1 MVSISELRELLL
13 TDLDWQNELFGKLA
27 EEGITFDI
35 NSLKEKN
42 KLIVGHIG
50 DENYIGAI
58 AIGSMIFNVIYW
70 LFGFL
75 RMGTSG
81 FTSQAFGAGN
91 TQATAYVLRKML
103 VLSFGVAAAFV
114 LFQLPIRHLAFLL
127 MGVNNDIHPLVA
139 TYYNIVV
146 WGAPATLG
154 LYVLTGWLVG
164 MQNTRVPMWVSI
176 AQNIINIAA
185 SALLVFAF
193 RMGIAGVAIGTLVA
207 QWAGFVMSLLSL
219 RSCYAQ
225 EWHTAL
231 SNAITKLQS
240 HTEIFTISFFSANRD
255 IFLRTLCLVSV
266 NLFFTAA
273 GSRQGAMMLSV
284 NTLLMT
290 FFTLFSYVM
299 DGFAYAGEALA
310 GRYFGARDTAS
321 LNRLAQRLLGWGM
334 ALSVAF
340 SLIYLLA
347 GEAILALLTDK
358 QPVVVAA
365 ADYRLWAV
373 MVPLTGFAAF
383 VFDGIFIGIT
393 ATRAMFMSCFVGAIA
408 FFLIYY
414 SLFGEWHNHA
424 LWLAL
429 NIYLALRGVVL
440 AVVFMR
446 GNKQKTQKRV

>member
-1 MVSISELRELLL
+1 MNWLRKRLLANRDILRLAIPSIISNITVPLL
-13 TDLDWQNELFGKLA
+13 
-27 EEGITFDI
+27 GIVDVA
-35 NSLKEKN
+35 
-42 KLIVGHIG
+42 IVGHIG

-114 LFQLPIRHLAFLL
+114 LFQLPIRHLAFLM

-176 AQNIINIAA
+176 TQNIINIAA

-219 RSCYAQ
+219 RSCYAK
-225 EWHTAL
+225 EWQTAL
-231 SNAITKLQS
+231 SRAITKLQS

-340 SLIYLLA
+340 SLVYLLA
-347 GEAILALLTDK
+347 GEAILGLLTDK

-393 ATRAMFMSCFVGAIA
+393 ATRAMFMSCLVGAIA
-408 FFLIYY
+408 FFLTYY
-414 SLFGEWHNHA
+414 LLFGEWHNHA

>member
-1 MVSISELRELLL
+1 MNWLKKRLQANREILRLAIPSIISNITVPLL
-13 TDLDWQNELFGKLA
+13 
-27 EEGITFDI
+27 GIVDVA
-35 NSLKEKN
+35 
-42 KLIVGHIG
+42 IVGHIG

-321 LNRLAQRLLGWGM
+321 LNRLAQRLLRWGM

>member
-1 MVSISELRELLL
+1 MNWLKKRLQANRDILRLAIPSIISNITVPLL
-13 TDLDWQNELFGKLA
+13 
-27 EEGITFDI
+27 GIVDVA
-35 NSLKEKN
+35 
-42 KLIVGHIG
+42 IVGHIG

-185 SALLVFAF
+185 SALLVFTF
-193 RMGIAGVAIGTLVA
+193 HMGIAGVAIGTLVA

-225 EWHTAL
+225 EWQTAL
-231 SNAITKLQS
+231 SRAITKLQS

-321 LNRLAQRLLGWGM
+321 LNRLARRLLRWGM
-334 ALSVAF
+334 ALSVVF
-340 SLIYLLA
+340 SLVYLLA
-347 GEAILALLTDK
+347 GETILALLTDK

-373 MVPLTGFAAF
+373 AVPLTGFAAF

>member
-1 MVSISELRELLL
+1 MNWLKKRLQANRDILRLAIPSIISNITVPLL
-13 TDLDWQNELFGKLA
+13 
-27 EEGITFDI
+27 GIVDVA
-35 NSLKEKN
+35 
-42 KLIVGHIG
+42 IVGHIG

-193 RMGIAGVAIGTLVA
+193 HMGIAGVAIGTLVA

-219 RSCYAQ
+219 RSSYAK

-310 GRYFGARDTAS
+310 GRYFGARDSAS
-321 LNRLAQRLLGWGM
+321 LNLLARRLLCWGM
-334 ALSVAF
+334 TLSVAF

-347 GEAILALLTDK
+347 GEAILGLLTDK

-373 MVPLTGFAAF
+373 AVPLTGFAAF

>member
-1 MVSISELRELLL
+1 MNWLRKRLQANREILRLAIPSIISNITVPLL
-13 TDLDWQNELFGKLA
+13 
-27 EEGITFDI
+27 GIVDVA
-35 NSLKEKN
+35 
-42 KLIVGHIG
+42 IVGHIG

-321 LNRLAQRLLGWGM
+321 LNRLAQRLLRWGM

>member
-1 MVSISELRELLL
+1 MNWLKKRLQANRDILRLAIPSIISNITVPLL
-13 TDLDWQNELFGKLA
+13 
-27 EEGITFDI
+27 GIVDVA
-35 NSLKEKN
+35 
-42 KLIVGHIG
+42 IVGHIG

-321 LNRLAQRLLGWGM
+321 LNLLAQRLMHWGM

-340 SLIYLLA
+340 SLVYLLA
-347 GEAILALLTDK
+347 GEAILGLLTDK

-373 MVPLTGFAAF
+373 AVPLTGFAAF

>member
-1 MVSISELRELLL
+1 MNWLRKRLLANRDILRLAIPSIISNITVPLL
-13 TDLDWQNELFGKLA
+13 
-27 EEGITFDI
+27 GIVDVA
-35 NSLKEKN
+35 
-42 KLIVGHIG
+42 IVGHIG

-290 FFTLFSYVM
+290 FFTLFSYIM

-310 GRYFGARDTAS
+310 GRYFGVRDTAS
-321 LNRLAQRLLGWGM
+321 LNRLAQRLMHWGM
-334 ALSVAF
+334 ALSVVFA
-340 SLIYLLA
+340 LVYLLA
-347 GEAILALLTDK
+347 GEAILGLLTDK

-373 MVPLTGFAAF
+373 AVPLTGFAAF

>member
-1 MVSISELRELLL
+1 MNWLKKRLLANREILRLAIPSIISNITVPLL
-13 TDLDWQNELFGKLA
+13 
-27 EEGITFDI
+27 GIVDVA
-35 NSLKEKN
+35 
-42 KLIVGHIG
+42 IVGHIG

-193 RMGIAGVAIGTLVA
+193 HMGIAGVAIGTLVA

-225 EWHTAL
+225 EWHTTL

-310 GRYFGARDTAS
+310 GRYFGARDSAS
-321 LNRLAQRLLGWGM
+321 LNRLALRLLRWGM

-347 GEAILALLTDK
+347 GEAILGLLTDK

-429 NIYLALRGVVL
+429 NLYLALRGVVL

>member
-1 MVSISELRELLL
+1 MNWLKKRLQANREILRLAIPSIISNITVPLL
-13 TDLDWQNELFGKLA
+13 
-27 EEGITFDI
+27 GIVDVA
-35 NSLKEKN
+35 
-42 KLIVGHIG
+42 IVGHIG

-114 LFQLPIRHLAFLL
+114 IFQLPIRHIAFLL

-231 SNAITKLQS
+231 SNTITKLQS

-321 LNRLAQRLLGWGM
+321 LNRLAQRLLRWGM

-347 GEAILALLTDK
+347 GEAILGLLTDK

-383 VFDGIFIGIT
+383 VFDGIFIGLT

>member
-1 MVSISELRELLL
+1 MNWLKKRLQANREILRLAIPSIISNITVPLL
-13 TDLDWQNELFGKLA
+13 
-27 EEGITFDI
+27 GIVDVA
-35 NSLKEKN
+35 
-42 KLIVGHIG
+42 IVGHIG

-193 RMGIAGVAIGTLVA
+193 HMGIAGVAIGTLVA

-219 RSCYAQ
+219 RSSYAK
-225 EWHTAL
+225 EWQTAL
-231 SNAITKLQS
+231 SNTITKLQS

-347 GEAILALLTDK
+347 GEAILGLLTDK

-373 MVPLTGFAAF
+373 AVPLTGFAAF

>member
-1 MVSISELRELLL
+1 MNWLKKRLQANREILRLAIPSIISNITVPLL
-13 TDLDWQNELFGKLA
+13 
-27 EEGITFDI
+27 GIVDVA
-35 NSLKEKN
+35 
-42 KLIVGHIG
+42 IVGHIG

-219 RSCYAQ
+219 RSSYAQ

-321 LNRLAQRLLGWGM
+321 LNLLARRLLGWGM
-334 ALSVAF
+334 TLSVAF
-340 SLIYLLA
+340 ALIYLLA
-347 GEAILALLTDK
+347 GETILGLLTDK

-373 MVPLTGFAAF
+373 AVPLTGFAAF

>member
-1 MVSISELRELLL
+1 MNWLKKRLQANREILRLAIPSIISNITVPLL
-13 TDLDWQNELFGKLA
+13 
-27 EEGITFDI
+27 GIVDVA
-35 NSLKEKN
+35 
-42 KLIVGHIG
+42 IVGHIG

-193 RMGIAGVAIGTLVA
+193 HMGIAGVAIGTLVA

-219 RSCYAQ
+219 RSSYAQ

-321 LNRLAQRLLGWGM
+321 LNRLAQRLMHWGM
-334 ALSVAF
+334 ALSVVFA
-340 SLIYLLA
+340 LVYLLA
-347 GEAILALLTDK
+347 GEAILGLLTDK

-373 MVPLTGFAAF
+373 AVPLTGFAAF

>member
-1 MVSISELRELLL
+1 MNWLKKRLQANREILRLAIPSIISNITVPLL
-13 TDLDWQNELFGKLA
+13 
-27 EEGITFDI
+27 GIVDVA
-35 NSLKEKN
+35 
-42 KLIVGHIG
+42 IVGHIG

-219 RSCYAQ
+219 RSSYAK
-225 EWHTAL
+225 EWQTAL
-231 SNAITKLQS
+231 SRAITKLQS

-266 NLFFTAA
+266 NLFFTTA

-321 LNRLAQRLLGWGM
+321 LNRLAQRLMHWGM
-334 ALSVAF
+334 TLSVAF
-340 SLIYLLA
+340 ALIYLLA
-347 GEAILALLTDK
+347 GEAILGLLTDK

-408 FFLIYY
+408 FFLIYCTL
-414 SLFGEWHNHA
+414 SGEWHNHA

>member
-1 MVSISELRELLL
+1 MNWLRKRLQANRDILRLAIPSIISNITVPLL
-13 TDLDWQNELFGKLA
+13 
-27 EEGITFDI
+27 GIVDVA
-35 NSLKEKN
+35 
-42 KLIVGHIG
+42 IVGHIG

-219 RSCYAQ
+219 RSSYAK
-225 EWHTAL
+225 EWHTTL
-231 SNAITKLQS
+231 SRAITKLQS

-310 GRYFGARDTAS
+310 GRYFGARDSAS
-321 LNRLAQRLLGWGM
+321 LNLLARRLMHWGM
-334 ALSVAF
+334 TLSVAF
-340 SLIYLLA
+340 ALIYLLA
-347 GEAILALLTDK
+347 GEAILGLLTDK

>member
-1 MVSISELRELLL
+1 MNWLKKRLQANREILRLAIPSIISNITVPLL
-13 TDLDWQNELFGKLA
+13 
-27 EEGITFDI
+27 GIVDVA
-35 NSLKEKN
+35 
-42 KLIVGHIG
+42 IVGHIG

-58 AIGSMIFNVIYW
+58 AIGSMVFNVIYW

-219 RSCYAQ
+219 RSSYAQ
-225 EWHTAL
+225 EWQTAL
-231 SNAITKLQS
+231 SRAITKLQS

-273 GSRQGAMMLSV
+273 SSRQGAMMLSV

-321 LNRLAQRLLGWGM
+321 LNLLARRLLRWGM

-347 GEAILALLTDK
+347 GEAILGLLTDK

-429 NIYLALRGVVL
+429 NLYLALRGVVL

>member
-1 MVSISELRELLL
+1 MNWLKKRLQANREILRLAIPSIISNITVPLL
-13 TDLDWQNELFGKLA
+13 
-27 EEGITFDI
+27 GIVDVA
-35 NSLKEKN
+35 
-42 KLIVGHIG
+42 IVGHIG

-219 RSCYAQ
+219 RSSYAQ

-231 SNAITKLQS
+231 SRAITKLQS